1 MEGKF
6 KYLDILG
13 VVLYYKSLHKSTKK
27 MREETKN
34 SWNSLTIFKAVGLA
48 SGLEE

>member
-6 KYLDILG
+6 KYLDILDA
-13 VVLYYKSLHKSTKK
+13 VSYYKVYINLQK